1 MEEHDMNN
9 MDQNT
14 SEEQMVITREGESY
28 LNKTAGWAIFLSV
41 MCFVYVASELFSGIV
56 YAIKG
61 DVATLLISV
70 FASALYVAPAIFLM
84 LFAIR
89 SKNAI
94 GARNQESFSSSLLN
108 FKHFWKYYGI
118 WQIVSVSLGVLI
130 TIVAIVALCIF
141 F

>member
-1 MEEHDMNN
+1 MNN
-9 MDQNT
+9 MDQNI
-14 SEEQMVITREGESY
+14 SEEQMLITREGESY

-61 DVATLLISV
+61 DIATLLISV
-70 FASALYVAPAIFLM
+70 FTSALYVAPAIFLM

-89 SKNAI
+89 SKTAI
-94 GARNQESFSSSLLN
+94 GTRNQESLTSSLLN
-108 FKHFWKYYGI
+108 LKRFWKYYGI
-118 WQIVSVSLGVLI
+118 WQIASISLGVLVM
-130 TIVAIVALCIF
+130 IVAIVALCIF